1 MTEQGEVEVITST
14 EEPKGT
20 NVWLIVLIIVLVM
33 VFVCCACILLF
44 YFWLGDLIL
53 NFLAIFSIS
62 LSCISNRTID
72 TEDQTIYAL
81 ILISDI
87 C

>member
-20 NVWLIVLIIVLVM
+20 NVWLIVLIIVLAV
-33 VFVCCACILLF
+33 VFVCCGCILIF

-53 NFLAIFSIS
+53 NFFSDFFY
-62 LSCISNRTID
+62 LP
-72 TEDQTIYAL
+72 ELYF
-81 ILISDI
+81 
-87 C
+87 